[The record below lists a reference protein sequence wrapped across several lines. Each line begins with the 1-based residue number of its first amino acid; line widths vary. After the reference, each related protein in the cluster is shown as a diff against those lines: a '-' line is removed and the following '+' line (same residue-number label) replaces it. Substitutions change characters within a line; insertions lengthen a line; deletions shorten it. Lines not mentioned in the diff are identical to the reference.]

1 MVEGAVTSVAG
12 FVPGLVVITAA
23 GLCVAYLSMPLWYW
37 AVSHPG
43 TEYGLTNFG
52 PFTVDT
58 AGEAAIASV
67 LGLALVPLVLLL
79 ARRFAAGHAALAV
92 RLLSPSPTD
101 HAV

>member
-52 PFTVDT
+52 RSPSTLRVRPRSHPYSGWRSSRSFCCWR
-58 AGEAAIASV
+58 AGSPR
-67 LGLALVPLVLLL
+67 GT
-79 ARRFAAGHAALAV
+79 R
-92 RLLSPSPTD
+92 LSPS
-101 HAV
+101 AY